1 MVVGIDEDL
10 LVGDAGVL
18 FILISL
24 IFTKKSDR

>member
-24 IFTKKSDR
+24 IFTKKE